1 MPGKP
6 GQLVR
11 LSPMH
16 LHSPH
21 VKRPA
26 QRSSARRWT
35 TQPLP
40 GCLATV
46 EDTHALKELCKT
58 ESDLYK
64 LSAAVLSCNKTNKQK
79 TTRKQERGGR
89 NKCPAQLWITP
100 RYAGEKRTQKRV
112 GLGTGMLQWPKAGDS
127 KVSDPPSTLRT
138 FATPRCA
145 SPLTGPQENRAGC
158 EKRRLS
164 PTTSNVTPRGAGMQP
179 RAAAGCHS
187 AQPDEARLRR
197 PRCSSLPLLSPS
209 PGWGTQT
216 PTTRRTAPP
225 GPRSPS
231 KHRSG
236 RGFASPALTSR
247 GLGAERWRSD
257 GALFGATAPYIHGGG
272 PPPGA
277 ARPRRPPPP
286 RPAPAG
292 GLRGQPV
299 AARPGEGVFR
309 CTPVKGVVGESFEVC
324 AKV

>member
-1 MPGKP
+1 M
-6 GQLVR
+6 VR

-26 QRSSARRWT
+26 QRYSARRWT
-35 TQPLP
+35 TQPPP

-79 TTRKQERGGR
+79 TTRKKERGGR

-100 RYAGEKRTQKRV
+100 RYAGEKSTQKRV
-112 GLGTGMLQWPKAGDS
+112 GLGAGMLQWPKAGDS
-127 KVSDPPSTLRT
+127 KVSDPPSTLPT

-179 RAAAGCHS
+179 RAAAECHS
-187 AQPDEARLRR
+187 AQPDGARLRR
-197 PRCSSLPLLSPS
+197 PRCSSLPLLSPL

-216 PTTRRTAPP
+216 PATRRTAPP

-231 KHRSG
+231 NTARVE
-236 RGFASPALTSR
+236 ASRPPPLPPAGWTPSA
-247 GLGAERWRSD
+247 G
-257 GALFGATAPYIHGGG
+257 GATERNSA
-272 PPPGA
+272 PPPLISTAGDRPRGRPGPA
-277 ARPRRPPPP
+277 ARPHPARRPQGGSGGSRWRRGPERGCFAAP
-286 RPAPAG
+286 R
-292 GLRGQPV
+292 
-299 AARPGEGVFR
+299 
-309 CTPVKGVVGESFEVC
+309 
-324 AKV
+324 